1 MKEIIEQE
9 ITKDLNY
16 LLIEGDNEQDHS
28 YFEGK
33 IAGMR
38 WVLTQLEKEGES
50 NERPKDRTILDSSR
64 G

>member
-1 MKEIIEQE
+1 MAYTPRSRERVKVMKEIIKQE
-9 ITKDLNY
+9 IAKDLNY

-38 WVLTQLEKEGES
+38 WVLTQLEKEKE
-50 NERPKDRTILDSSR
+50 
-64 G
+64 

>member
-9 ITKDLNY
+9 IAKDLNY
-16 LLIEGDNEQDHS
+16 LLIEGDNEQDRS

-38 WVLTQLEKEGES
+38 WVLTQPEGES
-50 NERPKDRTILDSSR
+50 DE
-64 G
+64 

>member
-9 ITKDLNY
+9 IAKDLNY
-16 LLIEGDNEQDHS
+16 LLIEGDNEQDRS

-38 WVLTQLEKEGES
+38 WVLTQLEGES
-50 NERPKDRTILDSSR
+50 NEVH
-64 G
+64 